1 MDGRL
6 WLALVR
12 VEHGA
17 GPMAGLAIPVLQ
29 CVKALQDGT
38 KLVWCWYSQVP
49 SEKLEL
55 SIVPVE
61 YEKCV
66 NLPESLRNEH
76 NALLDQP
83 KCGNTIE
90 AEKLSRHDFI

>member
-17 GPMAGLAIPVLQ
+17 GTIAGLAIPVFQ
-29 CVKALQDGT
+29 CTEALRDGT

-55 SIVPVE
+55 PVE
-61 YEKCV
+61 YEKCI

-76 NALLDQP
+76 DALLDQP
-83 KCGNTIE
+83 KCGSTIE
-90 AEKLSRHDFI
+90 AEKLN